1 MNTKTINEF
10 ESKLF
15 LARRYMEIELKSFE
29 FYVSSLSPRV
39 VTYKGMIMSNS
50 LKDFYQDLK
59 DEMYISSLAIVH
71 QRFSTNTFPSWELA
85 QPFRFLCH
93 NGEINT
99 LRGNVNW
106 MNARARI
113 SESKLFSKEFKD
125 INPLIFEGVSDS
137 AAFDNALEYLMIG
150 GYDIEQAMMLMIPE
164 AWEKNKFNSP
174 EVRSFYK
181 YFSNYIEPWDGPA
194 AMCFTDGR
202 KIGGVL
208 DRNGLRPSRYL
219 ETEDGM
225 ILLSS
230 EMGVLDIDQS
240 KVVKRSRL
248 EPGKIFLIDLVEKKV
263 LGNKDLKLKYSK
275 TSNYEKFLKQKQIFI
290 EDLLPSEEEEI
301 ENKKLDTNKLQLAFG
316 YTKEDITYF
325 LEPIITSGM
334 EPTGSMGTDTPIS
347 LLSSK
352 PKLLFSYFKQCFA
365 QVTNPPI
372 DPIREELVMSLDVT
386 LGAKPNIFSTPETN
400 KNFRL
405 ELQHPV
411 LNNQE
416 MNAVLNI
423 EKSSNGK
430 LKSGIIEIL
439 FKNSSKGDELKEAL
453 DKICLKA
460 QSLVSEG
467 KNIIILS
474 DKNVSSVNA
483 PIPSLLAVSAVHHF
497 LIKEGLRMKVS
508 LVIETAEARE
518 LHHLA
523 VLIGYG
529 AEAINPY
536 LALDTIKSLVENKDK
551 QEAIKMFKKA
561 SGKAILKIMSKM
573 GISTVKS
580 YCGAQIFDA
589 IGVSEKVINSY
600 FPGTASLIG
609 GIDLKQIQ
617 EETLERFNTLF
628 SEDQRKS

>member
-1 MNTKTINEF
+1 
-10 ESKLF
+10 
-15 LARRYMEIELKSFE
+15 
-29 FYVSSLSPRV
+29 
-39 VTYKGMIMSNS
+39 
-50 LKDFYQDLK
+50 
-59 DEMYISSLAIVH
+59 
-71 QRFSTNTFPSWELA
+71 
-85 QPFRFLCH
+85 
-93 NGEINT
+93 
-99 LRGNVNW
+99 
-106 MNARARI
+106 
-113 SESKLFSKEFKD
+113 
-125 INPLIFEGVSDS
+125 
-137 AAFDNALEYLMIG
+137 
-150 GYDIEQAMMLMIPE
+150 
-164 AWEKNKFNSP
+164 
-174 EVRSFYK
+174 
-181 YFSNYIEPWDGPA
+181 
-194 AMCFTDGR
+194 MCFTDGR

-275 TSNYEKFLKQKQIFI
+275 TSNYEKFLKQQQIFI
-290 EDLLPSEEEEI
+290 EDLLSSEEEKI

-325 LEPIITSGM
+325 LEPIIKSGM

-352 PKLLFSYFKQCFA
+352 PNYFLVTLNNALPKLL
-365 QVTNPPI
+365 TPI

-411 LNNQE
+411 MNNQE
-416 MNAVLNI
+416 MKAILNI

-430 LKSGIIEIL
+430 LKSGVIEIL

-460 QSLVSEG
+460 QSLVAEG

-474 DKNVSSVNA
+474 DKNVSNVNA

-497 LIKEGLRMKVS
+497 LIKEGLRMNVS
-508 LVIETAEARE
+508 LVLETAEARE

-536 LALDTIKSLVENKDK
+536 LAIDTIKSLVENKNK
-551 QEAIKMFKKA
+551 QQSIEMFKKA

-580 YCGAQIFDA
+580 YCGAQILMLL
-589 IGVSEKVINSY
+589 VY
-600 FPGTASLIG
+600 
-609 GIDLKQIQ
+609 LK
-617 EETLERFNTLF
+617 
-628 SEDQRKS
+628 K

>member
-1 MNTKTINEF
+1 METKI
-10 ESKLF
+10 
-15 LARRYMEIELKSFE
+15 LK
-29 FYVSSLSPRV
+29 V
-39 VTYKGMIMSNS
+39 
-50 LKDFYQDLK
+50 
-59 DEMYISSLAIVH
+59 
-71 QRFSTNTFPSWELA
+71 
-85 QPFRFLCH
+85 
-93 NGEINT
+93 
-99 LRGNVNW
+99 
-106 MNARARI
+106 
-113 SESKLFSKEFKD
+113 
-125 INPLIFEGVSDS
+125 
-137 AAFDNALEYLMIG
+137 
-150 GYDIEQAMMLMIPE
+150 
-164 AWEKNKFNSP
+164 
-174 EVRSFYK
+174 
-181 YFSNYIEPWDGPA
+181 
-194 AMCFTDGR
+194 
-202 KIGGVL
+202 
-208 DRNGLRPSRYL
+208 
-219 ETEDGM
+219 
-225 ILLSS
+225 
-230 EMGVLDIDQS
+230 
-240 KVVKRSRL
+240 
-248 EPGKIFLIDLVEKKV
+248 
-263 LGNKDLKLKYSK
+263 KYSK
-275 TSNYEKFLKQKQIFI
+275 ASNYEKFLKQKQIFI
-290 EDLLPSEEEEI
+290 EDLLSPEQEEV
-301 ENKKLDTNKLQLAFG
+301 ENKKLDINKLQLAFG

-325 LEPIITSGM
+325 LEPIIKSGM

-536 LALDTIKSLVENKDK
+536 LAIDTIKSLVENKDK

-561 SGKAILKIMSKM
+561 SGKAILKL
-573 GISTVKS
+573 
-580 YCGAQIFDA
+580 C
-589 IGVSEKVINSY
+589 
-600 FPGTASLIG
+600 
-609 GIDLKQIQ
+609 LKWEFQQLSRIVGHKF
-617 EETLERFNTLF
+617 LMLLVYP
-628 SEDQRKS
+628 RK